1 MTMLL
6 TGDFTQNSR
15 VWPCAAM
22 QWGTMPDMKRVA
34 TALICGVFLTAMIFA
49 AHFTVMHWFSWKD
62 KPIMPNVFTYFLLPG
77 YNLAAAIPLP
87 SPFRLGM
94 AITFDCILF
103 SIPVWLE
110 LQFRYWQGA
119 ESD

>member
-1 MTMLL
+1 
-6 TGDFTQNSR
+6 
-15 VWPCAAM
+15 
-22 QWGTMPDMKRVA
+22 MPDMKRVA

-87 SPFRLGM
+87 SSFRLGM

-103 SIPVWLE
+103 SIPVWLV
-110 LQFRYWQGA
+110 LPFRYWQRA

>member
-1 MTMLL
+1 
-6 TGDFTQNSR
+6 
-15 VWPCAAM
+15 
-22 QWGTMPDMKRVA
+22 MPDMKRVA

-103 SIPVWLE
+103 SIPVWLVFQ
-110 LQFRYWQGA
+110 LRYWQRA